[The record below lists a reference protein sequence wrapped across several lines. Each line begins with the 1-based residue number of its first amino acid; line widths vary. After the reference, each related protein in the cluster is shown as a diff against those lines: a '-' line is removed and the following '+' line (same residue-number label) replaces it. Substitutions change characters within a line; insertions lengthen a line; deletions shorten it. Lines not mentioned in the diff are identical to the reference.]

1 MKFLSKINRQYFWTL
16 TILLI
21 LISVIGYIVLKSILK
36 NEIKED
42 IIEKELAIINEIKT
56 QNKISNIYPII
67 ETKKISKSKIEPKT
81 YKKIFIPDKSE
92 DEYEPYLE
100 YTNSVKINNQYYLIK
115 LRHSLLETDELIMAI
130 SLPLLLLL
138 ILTFLISFII
148 TKKLNKTV
156 WKDFEINLKKIEN
169 YSFKNLND
177 LELKKTNIEEFKRL
191 NETVIRLTQKLKN
204 DYQTLKDFTENAS
217 HEIQTPISIIL
228 LNLEELLQQDLSEQA
243 FKMVL
248 TTINAVKRLST
259 LNKSLLLLTK
269 IENHQYLETHE
280 LNISEYIENKIKE
293 FSSLLETNNI
303 SVDFRANEIF
313 TVKLNPKLA
322 DILLNN
328 LISNAIKHN
337 VNNGKI
343 RIETYNNQLIIC
355 NTGKQHSLTNDNIF
369 NRFTKENSKS
379 YGLGLAIVKQICSLH
394 NMNIHYEKNELHC
407 FIIKIVTSKFL

>member
-1 MKFLSKINRQYFWTL
+1 MKFLTKINRQYFWTL
-16 TILLI
+16 SIILI
-21 LISVIGYIVLKSILK
+21 LISGIGYFVLKNILT

-42 IIEKELAIINEIKT
+42 ISQKELAIITEIKT
-56 QNKISNIYPII
+56 QNNTPNIYPII
-67 ETKKISKSKIEPKT
+67 ETKKISKNKIEPQS

-92 DEYEPYLE
+92 DEDEPYLE

-115 LRHSLLETDELIMAI
+115 LRHSLLETDDLILAI
-130 SLPLLLLL
+130 ALPLLLLL
-138 ILTFLISFII
+138 ILTFLILFII

-169 YSFKNLND
+169 YSFKNLNN
-177 LELKKTNIEEFKRL
+177 LELKQTNIEEFKRL
-191 NETVIRLTQKLKN
+191 NETVTRLTQKLKN

-228 LNLEELLQQDLSEQA
+228 LNLEELLQQDLPEQT

-259 LNKSLLLLTK
+259 LNKSLLLLAK
-269 IENHQYLETHE
+269 IENQQYSADID
-280 LNISEYIENKIKE
+280 LNINELIDKKMKE
-293 FSSLLETNNI
+293 FLPLLKSKNI
-303 SVDFRANEIF
+303 SLDFQANEIF
-313 TVKLNPKLA
+313 TVKISPKLS

-343 RIETYNNQLIIC
+343 KVETYSNRLIIC

-369 NRFTKENSKS
+369 NRFTKENSQS
-379 YGLGLAIVKQICSLH
+379 YGLGLSIVKQICNTH
-394 NMNIHYEKNELHC
+394 NMSIIYEKNELHC
-407 FIIKIVTSKFL
+407 FTLKNSTSKFL

>member
-1 MKFLSKINRQYFWTL
+1 MKFLSKINRHYFWTL

-21 LISVIGYIVLKSILK
+21 LISVVGYFVLKNILT

-42 IIEKELAIINEIKT
+42 ILGRELAIINEIKT
-56 QNKISNIYPII
+56 QNKIPNIYPII
-67 ETKKISKSKIEPKT
+67 EAKKTSKSRIEPQSFKEI
-81 YKKIFIPDKSE
+81 YIFDKRE
-92 DEYEPYLE
+92 GENEPFLE
-100 YTNSVKINNQYYLIK
+100 YTNSIQINNQYYLIK
-115 LRHSLLETDELIMAI
+115 LRHSLLETNDLIIAI

-148 TKKLNKTV
+148 SKKLNKTV
-156 WKDFEINLKKIEN
+156 WKDFEINLKAIEN

-177 LELKKTNIEEFKRL
+177 LELKQTNIEEFKRL
-191 NETVIRLTQKLKN
+191 NSTVITLTQKLKN

-228 LNLEELLQQDLSEQA
+228 LNLEELLQQDLSEQD
-243 FKMVL
+243 FKVVL

-269 IENHQYLETHE
+269 IENHQYLGTNE

-303 SVDFRANEIF
+303 SLDFRMNEIF

-337 VNNGKI
+337 INNGKI
-343 RIETYNNQLIIC
+343 SIEVYNNRLIIC
-355 NTGKQHSLTNDNIF
+355 NTGKQNSLTNDNIF
-369 NRFTKENSKS
+369 NRFTKENSNS

-407 FIIKIVTSKFL
+407 FTLKFLK